1 LNSKVK
7 GELEFSLLRMA
18 ENRVVAEMKIEELQA
33 ELDKKDRIIDEYKQK
48 MMYADNEN
56 KKLKERIQLLENSGI
71 KQIMPISKF
80 DGGQSS
86 IQK

>member
-1 LNSKVK
+1 MNSKVK

>member
-1 LNSKVK
+1 MNSKVK

-56 KKLKERIQLLENSGI
+56 KKLRERIQLLENSGI

-80 DGGQSS
+80 DGG
-86 IQK
+86 

>member
-48 MMYADNEN
+48 MI
-56 KKLKERIQLLENSGI
+56 KL
-71 KQIMPISKF
+71 
-80 DGGQSS
+80 
-86 IQK
+86 

>member
-1 LNSKVK
+1 MNSKVK

-80 DGGQSS
+80 DGG
-86 IQK
+86 

>member
-33 ELDKKDRIIDEYKQK
+33 ELDKKDRILDEYKQK

-80 DGGQSS
+80 DGG
-86 IQK
+86 

>member
-1 LNSKVK
+1 MNSKVK

-71 KQIMPISKF
+71 KQIIPISKF
-80 DGGQSS
+80 DGG
-86 IQK
+86 

>member
-1 LNSKVK
+1 MNSKVK

-80 DGGQSS
+80 DGGKSS

>member
-71 KQIMPISKF
+71 KQIIPISKF
-80 DGGQSS
+80 DGG
-86 IQK
+86 

>member
-80 DGGQSS
+80 DGG
-86 IQK
+86 

>member
-1 LNSKVK
+1 MNSKVK

-33 ELDKKDRIIDEYKQK
+33 ELDKKDRILDEYKQK

-80 DGGQSS
+80 DGG
-86 IQK
+86 

>member
-1 LNSKVK
+1 MNSKVK

-48 MMYADNEN
+48 LMYADNEN

-80 DGGQSS
+80 DGG
-86 IQK
+86 

>member
-1 LNSKVK
+1 MNSKVK

-48 MMYADNEN
+48 MMYAENEN

-80 DGGQSS
+80 DGG
-86 IQK
+86 